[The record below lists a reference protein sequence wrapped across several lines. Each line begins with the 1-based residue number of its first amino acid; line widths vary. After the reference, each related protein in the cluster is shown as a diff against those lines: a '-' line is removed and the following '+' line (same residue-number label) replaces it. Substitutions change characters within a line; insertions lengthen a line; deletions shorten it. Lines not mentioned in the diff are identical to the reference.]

1 MSGVAAL
8 GPAPHLHALAG
19 SGCLLR
25 ASELGHGA
33 CGASGAQPLPDF
45 PSPAQS
51 LTEQAGLQQ
60 QARPTKP
67 SPLTC
72 IPGWRARRRR
82 CAPGTGAAPGAEL
95 DVEIR

>member
-45 PSPAQS
+45 PLPRA
-51 LTEQAGLQQ
+51 
-60 QARPTKP
+60 
-67 SPLTC
+67 
-72 IPGWRARRRR
+72 IPH
-82 CAPGTGAAPGAEL
+82 
-95 DVEIR
+95 